1 VKEHNIDRSNNNN
14 NNNNSNNNNNKMGR
28 YTTDDFGYN
37 FKSNNE
43 ETTSLVA
50 SVTKSGGDE
59 EKNNLSEMKATDGG
73 VEYKLYEE
81 QKKENKINDIES
93 YHYQPTKH
101 YRGGENF
108 FTSSDDTPGGGGGSM
123 AVNPIECI
131 GAFCCCITI
140 SLVIVG
146 GIMLAYVKS
155 KNSSDPMLFV
165 GAILLVFA
173 VGTCLCGCCAL
184 CIGTSTGG
192 LLDGSSSS
200 AGVSKVDPGYNEV
213 QVRFRRLN
221 DRYEKGCMKAEDG
234 LQHVRL
240 DVVSHMKEIKEA
252 QKKEEKEKKE
262 TEKKNREELEKRVK
276 RDLKAGMAVKEI
288 RQLYRPVVFY
298 IVFDGDVMVS
308 DLELLRKQVSLVVNL
323 CKPGH
328 DHCVVSV
335 TSP

>member
-1 VKEHNIDRSNNNN
+1 MKEYSINR
-14 NNNNSNNNNNKMGR
+14 NNNSNNNKMGR

-50 SVTKSGGDE
+50 SVTKSGGEE
-59 EKNNLSEMKATDGG
+59 EKNNLPEMKATEGG

-81 QKKENKINDIES
+81 QKKENNNNNNES

-108 FTSSDDTPGGGGGSM
+108 FASSDDAPGGGGGTAM

-146 GIMLAYVKS
+146 GIMLAYVNS

-173 VGTCLCGCCAL
+173 VGTCLCSCCAL

-192 LLDGSSSS
+192 LLDSSSS
-200 AGVSKVDPGYNEV
+200 TGVSKADPAYCEV

-328 DHCVVSV
+328 DQCVVSV

>member
-1 VKEHNIDRSNNNN
+1 MKEYNINR
-14 NNNNSNNNNNKMGR
+14 NNNSNNNKMGR

-50 SVTKSGGDE
+50 SVTKSGGDDE
-59 EKNNLSEMKATDGG
+59 EKNNLPEMKATDGG

-81 QKKENKINDIES
+81 QKKENKSKDIES

-108 FTSSDDTPGGGGGSM
+108 FASSDDTPGGGGSM

-131 GAFCCCITI
+131 GAFCCCITV

-155 KNSSDPMLFV
+155 NDAADLMLFV

-184 CIGTSTGG
+184 CIGTSTDGF
-192 LLDGSSSS
+192 GSSSGT
-200 AGVSKVDPGYNEV
+200 GVSKADPGFNEV

-328 DHCVVSV
+328 DQCVVSV